1 MPSQAP
7 FELHATGLCC
17 ERDDRMLF
25 QNFDLTVTTGA
36 MVQLA
41 GPNGAGK
48 TTLLRILAGLN
59 HDFDGEVRFAG
70 HELSEVYSDYA
81 QQRLYMGHLA
91 AVKKSLTA
99 LENLR
104 WLTAQWQLADADLI
118 DALEAV
124 ELAGYEDTPCQQLS
138 AGQQR
143 RVSLARLLVVPTPL
157 WILDEPFTALDK
169 QGVAWLEQ
177 RICEHVSAGGM
188 VIITSHHALHAV
200 PGLRVIDLDQWAPE
214 VCA

>member
-1 MPSQAP
+1 MVSQAP
-7 FELHATGLCC
+7 VELQARDLFC
-17 ERDDRMLF
+17 ERDDRVLF
-25 QNFDLTVTTGA
+25 EHFDLNLSGGA
-36 MVQLA
+36 LVQLA

-59 HDFDGEVRFAG
+59 HDFEGEVLFNG
-70 HELSEVYSDYA
+70 EPLHSIYPEYA
-81 QQRLYMGHLA
+81 AQRLYMGHLA

-104 WLTAQWQLADADLI
+104 WLTSQWQI
-118 DALEAV
+118 DEDRLVQALEAV
-124 ELAGYEDTPCQQLS
+124 ELMGYEMTPCQQLS

-143 RVSLARLLVVPTPL
+143 RVSLARLLVVPAPL

-177 RICEHVSAGGM
+177 RLREHVEQGGA
-188 VIITSHHALHAV
+188 VVITSHHALQSV
-200 PGLRVIDLDQWAPE
+200 PGLQVLDLSRWAGE
-214 VCA
+214 ML